1 MIEPN
6 DTQKSWLGEVIDGT
20 LVTAP
25 VLMVYTAMGI
35 AFGVLSMQAGLSP
48 LNTVAMSLFVY
59 AGTAQLAGI
68 QLLALG
74 VPPVSIVI
82 TTLVINSRFL
92 VMSSA
97 LAPLVSRFP
106 AWQRFLYGLEITD
119 ASFALHIGRYSRHPM
134 RKVEAFTINLVGHLV
149 WVAATVAGVV
159 IGGTVT
165 NIERFGLDFGMPA
178 MFIAIMVPMIRTRA
192 HVVVAITGGLALL
205 FYRLLGFSYWAIL
218 AATATAVAAG
228 IATEQ
233 WTRRQ
238 PS

>member
-1 MIEPN
+1 MTEPSES
-6 DTQKSWLGEVIDGT
+6 QKSWLGDVTAGT
-20 LVTAP
+20 LVMAP

-35 AFGVLSMQAGLSP
+35 AFGVLSIQAGLSP

-106 AWQRFLYGLEITD
+106 GWQRFLYGLEITD
-119 ASFALHIGRYSRHPM
+119 ASFALQIGRYSGRPM
-134 RKVEAFTINLVGHLV
+134 RKVEAFTINLVGHVV
-149 WVAATVAGVV
+149 WVAATIAGVV

-165 NIERFGLDFGMPA
+165 NVERYGLDFGMPA
-178 MFIAIMVPMIRTRA
+178 MFIAIMVPLIRTRV
-192 HVVVAITGGLALL
+192 HVVVAVTGGLALL
-205 FYRLLGFSYWAIL
+205 FYRLLGLSYWAIL
-218 AATATAVAAG
+218 AATATAVVAG
-228 IATEQ
+228 IVMEQ
-233 WTRRQ
+233 WTRRR